1 MDAVLFEVKKGH
13 LVGARF
19 ARRTL
24 RGFELTPARF
34 DLMNAVGRRGARQS
48 DLWRRLQV
56 VRSVVCEMVRALEE
70 LGLLVRT
77 RDRKDGRTWRISWTA
92 RGREVFERAYARW
105 VESGDVGVC
114 LDAVLVNEFVESD
127 PGPQRVALITVLRML
142 IYAFGWRGRRRPDL
156 YMWNPED
163 YYECLVD
170 TDLPPKYWG
179 MPVAGQESS
188 ERESSSETS

>member
-70 LGLLVRT
+70 AGWVVRT

-92 RGREVFERAYARW
+92 LGREVFERAYARW
-105 VESGDVGVC
+105 VESGDVAVC
-114 LDAVLVNEFVESD
+114 LDAVLVNGFFESD
-127 PGPQRVALITVLRML
+127 PGPKRTALITALGTL
-142 IYAFGWRGRRRPDL
+142 IGAFGWAGQRARDL
-156 YMWNPED
+156 YMWDPED
-163 YYECLVD
+163 YYDRLVD
-170 TDLPPKYWG
+170 TDLPTKYWG